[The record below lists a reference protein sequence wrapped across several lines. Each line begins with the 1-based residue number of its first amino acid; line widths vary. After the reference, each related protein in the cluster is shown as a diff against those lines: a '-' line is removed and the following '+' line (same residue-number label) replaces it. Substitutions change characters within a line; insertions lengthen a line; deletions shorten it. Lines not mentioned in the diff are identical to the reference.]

1 MTTNPQYSDRE
12 RFWLTALAVVSL
24 FAINGVFLY
33 AVFFRPD
40 QLRLAMT
47 NPVALAFI
55 VEALLLTGA
64 LAYLLRR
71 WRVAH
76 LSAGWFIVL
85 ALAGG
90 LAFALPVVLLWRNST
105 RDHALKG

>member
-12 RFWLTALAVVSL
+12 RFWLTVLAVVGL
-24 FAINGVFLY
+24 AAINGAFLY

-47 NPVALAFI
+47 NPIAIAFI

-71 WRVAH
+71 WKVAH
-76 LSAGWFIVL
+76 LSAGWFIFL
-85 ALAGG
+85 SLAGG
-90 LAFALPVVLLWRNST
+90 LAFALPVVLLWGSGT
-105 RDHALKG
+105 KGNAHRG

>member
-1 MTTNPQYSDRE
+1 MTDNQQYTDQE
-12 RFWLTALAVVSL
+12 RFWLIVLAVVGL
-24 FAINGVFLY
+24 VAINGVFLY

-47 NPVALAFI
+47 NPVAVAFI

-64 LAYLLRR
+64 LAYLLRK
-71 WRVAH
+71 WEVAR
-76 LSAGWFIVL
+76 LSARWFVAL

-90 LAFALPVVLLWRNST
+90 LAFALPVVLLWGNGA
-105 RDHALKG
+105 RDRALKG

>member
-1 MTTNPQYSDRE
+1 MTANPPYTDQE
-12 RFWLTALAVVSL
+12 HFWLTVLAVVGL
-24 FAINGVFLY
+24 VAINGVFLY

-47 NPVALAFI
+47 NPVAVAFM

-71 WRVAH
+71 WRLTH
-76 LSAGWFIVL
+76 LSAGWFVVL

-90 LAFALPVVLLWRNST
+90 LAFALPVVLLWGNGT
-105 RDHALKG
+105 RDHPPRG